1 MNIRE
6 YVDNPMGKGD
16 SSIPN
21 RRELI
26 ESLSFKYDKLISRKG
41 NDIKLNAYHDRLTDD
56 YFFHLVIPSE
66 TERSNSYDV
75 VFKFS
80 DTNKEH
86 HQELSISKY
95 DVTVFSNSPSFAY
108 TFAYVYAKNGLF
120 IESLGD
126 RLGKEFFKKEP
137 EVRNRFGIINYD
149 KYVYFG
155 ARFILDSKRLNRAF
169 LDMIVK
175 PYHRE
180 PFSRSVRTLDTI
192 MTEYG
197 NAEAALKKKRNKLKQ
212 SSSGSSRSVGENK
225 TVKPKT
231 SSIKTLTKKTAK
243 KPIKPKSN
251 KVRKL

>member
-26 ESLSFKYDKLISRKG
+26 ESLSFKYDKLIQRKG
-41 NDIKLNAYHDRLTDD
+41 NDIKLRAYHNKLTDD
-56 YFFHLVIPSE
+56 YYFHLVIPSE
-66 TERSNSYDV
+66 TERINSYDV

-120 IESLGD
+120 IESLAN
-126 RLGKEFFKKEP
+126 RLGKEFFKKQP

-175 PYHRE
+175 PYHKDA
-180 PFSRSVRTLDTI
+180 FSRSIRTLDTI
-192 MTEYG
+192 MTEYK
-197 NAEAALKKKRNKLKQ
+197 NAEATLRRKRNKLKQ
-212 SSSGSSRSVGENK
+212 ESSGPTRSVGDNK

-231 SSIKTLTKKTAK
+231 SSVKVLAKKTAK
-243 KPIKPKSN
+243 TPTKPKSN